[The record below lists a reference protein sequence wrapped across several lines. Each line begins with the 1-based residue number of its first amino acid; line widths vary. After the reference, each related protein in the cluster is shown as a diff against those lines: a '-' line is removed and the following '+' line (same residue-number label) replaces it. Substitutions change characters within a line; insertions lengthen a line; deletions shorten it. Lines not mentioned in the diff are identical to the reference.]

1 MVKTEGYITVIGETE
16 AEYTEKRSRFI
27 ATLKHCE
34 TEEEAAEFIN
44 ALKSKYWDARHN
56 CYAYSVENGALKRF
70 SDDGEPHGTAGKPI
84 LSVIDGA
91 GITNVCIVVT
101 RYFGGVLLGTG
112 GLVRAY
118 TKAASDA
125 AAKIAKAVMTPGTVF
140 SAECDYSAAER
151 LEKLIFDAGG
161 SVENTVYAENVRYE
175 FFISDTEKQK
185 FTERLK
191 EVFCAR
197 ITAVSLSVYMVKS
210 TEKSIFTAETFK
222 SEKKADCILILGAG
236 VKDGKP
242 KPMLRDRL
250 LTGIELY
257 KSGAADKIIMS
268 GDHGRADY
276 DEVNVMRSFAIEQG
290 VRAED
295 IFLDHAGFSTYDSVY
310 RAKNI
315 FGAESI
321 ITVSQKYHLYRA
333 LYISE
338 KLDVKAAGVAADLNP
353 YGGQLKRDI
362 REIIARDKDFFKCI
376 IKPEAE
382 IMGDKIPL
390 DGDGSITLG

>member
-1 MVKTEGYITVIGETE
+1 MKRKYKVLIFVI
-16 AEYTEKRSRFI
+16 
-27 ATLKHCE
+27 
-34 TEEEAAEFIN
+34 
-44 ALKSKYWDARHN
+44 
-56 CYAYSVENGALKRF
+56 
-70 SDDGEPHGTAGKPI
+70 
-84 LSVIDGA
+84 A
-91 GITNVCIVVT
+91 GIA
-101 RYFGGVLLGTG
+101 LLIG
-112 GLVRAY
+112 
-118 TKAASDA
+118 
-125 AAKIAKAVMTPGTVF
+125 IA
-140 SAECDYSAAER
+140 
-151 LEKLIFDAGG
+151 
-161 SVENTVYAENVRYE
+161 
-175 FFISDTEKQK
+175 
-185 FTERLK
+185 
-191 EVFCAR
+191 
-197 ITAVSLSVYMVKS
+197 AVSLSVYMVKA
-210 TEKSIFTAETFK
+210 TEKNIFTADTFK
-222 SEKKADCILILGAG
+222 NDEKADCILILGAG
-236 VKDGKP
+236 VKDDKP

-257 KSGAADKIIMS
+257 KSGAAEKIIMS

-315 FGAESI
+315 FGAENI
-321 ITVSQKYHLYRA
+321 IIVSQKYHLYRA

-338 KLDVKAAGVAADLNP
+338 KLDVKAAGVSANLNT

-376 IKPEAE
+376 VKPEAE

>member
-1 MVKTEGYITVIGETE
+1 MKRKYKAVI
-16 AEYTEKRSRFI
+16 FVV
-27 ATLKHCE
+27 L
-34 TEEEAAEFIN
+34 
-44 ALKSKYWDARHN
+44 
-56 CYAYSVENGALKRF
+56 
-70 SDDGEPHGTAGKPI
+70 
-84 LSVIDGA
+84 
-91 GITNVCIVVT
+91 GI
-101 RYFGGVLLGTG
+101 VLLIG
-112 GLVRAY
+112 
-118 TKAASDA
+118 
-125 AAKIAKAVMTPGTVF
+125 IA
-140 SAECDYSAAER
+140 
-151 LEKLIFDAGG
+151 
-161 SVENTVYAENVRYE
+161 
-175 FFISDTEKQK
+175 
-185 FTERLK
+185 
-191 EVFCAR
+191 
-197 ITAVSLSVYMVKS
+197 AVSLSVYMVKA
-210 TEKSIFTAETFK
+210 TEKNIFTADTFK
-222 SEKKADCILILGAG
+222 NDEKADCILILGAG

-276 DEVNVMRSFAIEQG
+276 DEVNVMRAFALEQG

-315 FGAESI
+315 FGAENI
-321 ITVSQKYHLYRA
+321 IIVSQKYHLYRA

-338 KLDVKAAGVAADLNP
+338 KLDVKAAGVSANLNT

-376 IKPEAE
+376 VKPEAE

>member
-1 MVKTEGYITVIGETE
+1 MKRKYKAVI
-16 AEYTEKRSRFI
+16 FVV
-27 ATLKHCE
+27 L
-34 TEEEAAEFIN
+34 
-44 ALKSKYWDARHN
+44 
-56 CYAYSVENGALKRF
+56 
-70 SDDGEPHGTAGKPI
+70 
-84 LSVIDGA
+84 
-91 GITNVCIVVT
+91 GI
-101 RYFGGVLLGTG
+101 VLLIG
-112 GLVRAY
+112 
-118 TKAASDA
+118 
-125 AAKIAKAVMTPGTVF
+125 IA
-140 SAECDYSAAER
+140 
-151 LEKLIFDAGG
+151 
-161 SVENTVYAENVRYE
+161 
-175 FFISDTEKQK
+175 
-185 FTERLK
+185 
-191 EVFCAR
+191 
-197 ITAVSLSVYMVKS
+197 AVSLSVYMVKA
-210 TEKSIFTAETFK
+210 TEKNIFTADTFK
-222 SEKKADCILILGAG
+222 NDEKADCILILGAG
-236 VKDGKP
+236 VKDDKP

-257 KSGAADKIIMS
+257 KSGAAKKIIMS

-315 FGAESI
+315 FGAENI
-321 ITVSQKYHLYRA
+321 IIVSQKYHLYRA

-338 KLDVKAAGVAADLNP
+338 KLDVKAAGVSANLNT

-376 IKPEAE
+376 IKPKAQ

>member
-1 MVKTEGYITVIGETE
+1 MKRKYKTVI
-16 AEYTEKRSRFI
+16 FVV
-27 ATLKHCE
+27 L
-34 TEEEAAEFIN
+34 
-44 ALKSKYWDARHN
+44 
-56 CYAYSVENGALKRF
+56 
-70 SDDGEPHGTAGKPI
+70 
-84 LSVIDGA
+84 
-91 GITNVCIVVT
+91 GI
-101 RYFGGVLLGTG
+101 VLLIG
-112 GLVRAY
+112 
-118 TKAASDA
+118 
-125 AAKIAKAVMTPGTVF
+125 IA
-140 SAECDYSAAER
+140 
-151 LEKLIFDAGG
+151 
-161 SVENTVYAENVRYE
+161 
-175 FFISDTEKQK
+175 
-185 FTERLK
+185 
-191 EVFCAR
+191 
-197 ITAVSLSVYMVKS
+197 AVSLSVYMVKA
-210 TEKSIFTAETFK
+210 TEKNIFTADTFK
-222 SEKKADCILILGAG
+222 NDEKADCILILGAG

-257 KSGAADKIIMS
+257 KSGAAEKIIMS

-276 DEVNVMRSFAIEQG
+276 DEVNVMRAFALEQG
-290 VRAED
+290 VKAED

-338 KLDVKAAGVAADLNP
+338 KLDVKAAGVSANLNT

>member
-1 MVKTEGYITVIGETE
+1 MKRKYKAVI
-16 AEYTEKRSRFI
+16 FVV
-27 ATLKHCE
+27 L
-34 TEEEAAEFIN
+34 
-44 ALKSKYWDARHN
+44 
-56 CYAYSVENGALKRF
+56 
-70 SDDGEPHGTAGKPI
+70 
-84 LSVIDGA
+84 
-91 GITNVCIVVT
+91 GI
-101 RYFGGVLLGTG
+101 VLLIG
-112 GLVRAY
+112 
-118 TKAASDA
+118 
-125 AAKIAKAVMTPGTVF
+125 IA
-140 SAECDYSAAER
+140 
-151 LEKLIFDAGG
+151 
-161 SVENTVYAENVRYE
+161 
-175 FFISDTEKQK
+175 
-185 FTERLK
+185 
-191 EVFCAR
+191 
-197 ITAVSLSVYMVKS
+197 AVSLSVYMVKA
-210 TEKSIFTAETFK
+210 TEKSVFIADTFK
-222 SEKKADCILILGAG
+222 NDEKADCILILGAG

-257 KSGAADKIIMS
+257 KSGAAKKIIMS

-315 FGAESI
+315 FGAENI
-321 ITVSQKYHLYRA
+321 IIVSQKYHLYRA

-338 KLDVKAAGVAADLNP
+338 KLDVKAAGVSANLNT

-376 IKPEAE
+376 VKPEAE

>member
-1 MVKTEGYITVIGETE
+1 M
-16 AEYTEKRSRFI
+16 
-27 ATLKHCE
+27 
-34 TEEEAAEFIN
+34 
-44 ALKSKYWDARHN
+44 
-56 CYAYSVENGALKRF
+56 
-70 SDDGEPHGTAGKPI
+70 
-84 LSVIDGA
+84 
-91 GITNVCIVVT
+91 
-101 RYFGGVLLGTG
+101 
-112 GLVRAY
+112 
-118 TKAASDA
+118 
-125 AAKIAKAVMTPGTVF
+125 
-140 SAECDYSAAER
+140 
-151 LEKLIFDAGG
+151 
-161 SVENTVYAENVRYE
+161 
-175 FFISDTEKQK
+175 
-185 FTERLK
+185 
-191 EVFCAR
+191 
-197 ITAVSLSVYMVKS
+197 
-210 TEKSIFTAETFK
+210 
-222 SEKKADCILILGAG
+222 ILGAG

-257 KSGAADKIIMS
+257 KSGAAKKIIMS

-295 IFLDHAGFSTYDSVY
+295 IFLDHAGVSTYDSVY

-315 FGAESI
+315 FGAENI
-321 ITVSQKYHLYRA
+321 IIVSQKYHLYRA

-338 KLDVKAAGVAADLNP
+338 KLDVKAAGVSANLNT

-376 IKPEAE
+376 IKPGAE

>member
-1 MVKTEGYITVIGETE
+1 MKRKYKVLIFVI
-16 AEYTEKRSRFI
+16 
-27 ATLKHCE
+27 
-34 TEEEAAEFIN
+34 
-44 ALKSKYWDARHN
+44 
-56 CYAYSVENGALKRF
+56 
-70 SDDGEPHGTAGKPI
+70 
-84 LSVIDGA
+84 A
-91 GITNVCIVVT
+91 GIA
-101 RYFGGVLLGTG
+101 LLIG
-112 GLVRAY
+112 
-118 TKAASDA
+118 
-125 AAKIAKAVMTPGTVF
+125 
-140 SAECDYSAAER
+140 
-151 LEKLIFDAGG
+151 
-161 SVENTVYAENVRYE
+161 
-175 FFISDTEKQK
+175 
-185 FTERLK
+185 
-191 EVFCAR
+191 
-197 ITAVSLSVYMVKS
+197 ITAVSLSVYMVKA
-210 TEKSIFTAETFK
+210 TEKNIFTADTFK
-222 SEKKADCILILGAG
+222 NDEKADCILILGAG

-257 KSGAADKIIMS
+257 KSGAAKKIIMS

-276 DEVNVMRSFAIEQG
+276 DEVNVMRAFALEQG

-315 FGAESI
+315 FGAENI
-321 ITVSQKYHLYRA
+321 IIVSQKYHLYRA

-338 KLDVKAAGVAADLNP
+338 KLDVKAAGVSADLNT

-376 IKPEAE
+376 VKPEAE

>member
-1 MVKTEGYITVIGETE
+1 MKRKYKVLIFVI
-16 AEYTEKRSRFI
+16 
-27 ATLKHCE
+27 
-34 TEEEAAEFIN
+34 
-44 ALKSKYWDARHN
+44 
-56 CYAYSVENGALKRF
+56 
-70 SDDGEPHGTAGKPI
+70 
-84 LSVIDGA
+84 A
-91 GITNVCIVVT
+91 GI
-101 RYFGGVLLGTG
+101 VLLIG
-112 GLVRAY
+112 
-118 TKAASDA
+118 
-125 AAKIAKAVMTPGTVF
+125 IA
-140 SAECDYSAAER
+140 
-151 LEKLIFDAGG
+151 
-161 SVENTVYAENVRYE
+161 
-175 FFISDTEKQK
+175 
-185 FTERLK
+185 
-191 EVFCAR
+191 
-197 ITAVSLSVYMVKS
+197 AVSLSVYMVKA
-210 TEKSIFTAETFK
+210 TEKNIFTADTFK
-222 SEKKADCILILGAG
+222 NDEKADCILILGAG

-257 KSGAADKIIMS
+257 KSGAAKKIIMS

-276 DEVNVMRSFAIEQG
+276 DEVNVMRAFALEQG

-315 FGAESI
+315 FGAENI
-321 ITVSQKYHLYRA
+321 IIVSQKYHLYRA

-338 KLDVKAAGVAADLNP
+338 KLDVKAAGVSANLNT